1 MIKTNHH
8 RQRLEPTAVSRET
21 HSLYAGSVLQQQ
33 RLARG
38 RRESHPDDYLRR
50 ATDEDRRNAVARR
63 AIEDRRWQREA
74 STDLADLI

>member
-8 RQRLEPTAVSRET
+8 RQRLEPTVASRDA
-21 HSLYAGSVLQQQ
+21 HSLYAGTSRHQQ

-38 RRESHPDDYLRR
+38 RRESNPLDFPQR